1 MVMRKRD
8 LNHYLSVNERVNIAI
23 GRIKEHKPTICFNEQ
38 LFGVLG
44 YVKGKDMRAN
54 KVKIAFYKE
63 IEEQKIH
70 NPFISENFLKR

>member
-8 LNHYLSVNERVNIAI
+8 ANHYLSVNERINLAI
-23 GRIKEHKPTICFNEQ
+23 GRIKENKPTICFNEQ

-54 KVKIAFYKE
+54 KVKIVFDKE

-70 NPFISENFLKR
+70 NPFLAENFLKR